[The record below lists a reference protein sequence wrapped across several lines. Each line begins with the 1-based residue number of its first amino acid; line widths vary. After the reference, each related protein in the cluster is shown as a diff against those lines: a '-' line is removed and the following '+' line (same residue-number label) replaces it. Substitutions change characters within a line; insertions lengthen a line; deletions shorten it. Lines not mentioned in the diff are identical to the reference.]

1 MGGKS
6 RVGPKLPKRSV
17 IERLTQAPVACV
29 QEMMAVLTC
38 FKDQNYNEARCAAQ
52 MRTLSECVSN
62 KPSQSKDHKSTIF
75 YHLKRLYHQRRR

>member
-1 MGGKS
+1 MGKT

-29 QEMMAVLTC
+29 QEMMGVLTC
-38 FKDQNYNEARCAAQ
+38 FKDHNYSEARCASQ
-52 MRTLSECVSN
+52 MRLLSECVGN
-62 KPSQSKDHKSTIF
+62 RPEEKKSQKSTIF